1 MNYQNEKTRLVPLS
15 AFFHNIHV
23 LGDLKLEGNISI
35 FHALTK
41 NLNKIHKI
49 SCEDVTAIQSSIL
62 HEVSLH
68 SNPSMQTV
76 AAAIG
81 MDITTFSRQIAT
93 LEKKQ
98 LINRTPDIKDRRILL
113 LSLTKMGHNINESI
127 NKRIDETVRDSLS
140 SMNEFERETVIR
152 SLHLF
157 CEKLKQT

>member
-1 MNYQNEKTRLVPLS
+1 MNYQNEKTRLVTLS

-81 MDITTFSRQIAT
+81 MDITTFSRQIGT
-93 LEKKQ
+93 LEKKK
-98 LINRTPDIKDRRILL
+98 LINRTPYSNDRRILL
-113 LSLTKMGHNINESI
+113 LSLTNLGQNLVETINI
-127 NKRIDETVRDSLS
+127 RIAKTVEDSLS
-140 SMNEFERETVIR
+140 TMNEFERETVLR

>member
-1 MNYQNEKTRLVPLS
+1 MNYQNEKTRLVTLS

-81 MDITTFSRQIAT
+81 MDITTFSRQIGT
-93 LEKKQ
+93 LEKKK
-98 LINRTPDIKDRRILL
+98 LINRTPYSNDRRILL
-113 LSLTKMGHNINESI
+113 LSLTNLGQNLVETINI
-127 NKRIDETVRDSLS
+127 RIAKTVEDSLS